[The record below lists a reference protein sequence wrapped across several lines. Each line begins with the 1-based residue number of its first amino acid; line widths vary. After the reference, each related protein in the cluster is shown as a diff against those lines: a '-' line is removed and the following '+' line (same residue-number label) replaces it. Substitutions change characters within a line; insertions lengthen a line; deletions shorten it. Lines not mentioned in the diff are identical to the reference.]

1 MRCVGVPGCV
11 AHRNTF
17 HTDSATAVDRQS
29 HNTWKRF
36 LLVIV
41 ITRAAVI
48 GGPGPALLPLLS
60 FHADE
65 ARAQELLLLNLL
77 SDDGLPRRDLILQG
91 DNGAHHF
98 LNQLEPTKDLR
109 HGNLLLL

>member
-1 MRCVGVPGCV
+1 VFRGALHTEIPFTPIQPRQWIANLIILGK
-11 AHRNTF
+11 F
-17 HTDSATAVDRQS
+17 HFVRS
-29 HNTWKRF
+29 WKRF

-41 ITRAAVI
+41 ITRAAAI
-48 GGPGPALLPLLS
+48 GGPGPTLLPLLS

-98 LNQLEPTKDLR
+98 LNQLEPTEDL
-109 HGNLLLL
+109 